1 MVNEIVE
8 KALNT
13 VRMSPVFDVADII
26 LDENSLQDRNIVVFV
41 FKSRSSTKSETVTKV
56 FDKMDF
62 TVDTLNSWLN
72 RIEKEVQAI
81 SAINKDV
88 SNSDCGMDI
97 TYRCSH
103 TDSTYIDS
111 WSSNEVIVAL
121 SNSAVNNIIDQ
132 GNDVNKQFGKYKNI
146 IDFVKHFNKSEFHN
160 SIRAQILDVETC
172 KGTIEALKENMM
184 TFKDVCEKIIKHNVP
199 GSAEA
204 ILNYAVSIDDLN
216 IVGIAKANVDY
227 TKKEVNITMR
237 DTFDANSGT
246 DIKDTTNIQHSLS
259 NYMIEKIKSELHWV

>member
-26 LDENSLQDRNIVVFV
+26 LDEDSLQGRNIVVFV

-62 TVDTLNSWLN
+62 TVDTLNSWLDT
-72 RIEKEVQAI
+72 IEKEVQAI
-81 SAINKDV
+81 SVINKDV
-88 SNSDCGMDI
+88 SNSDCGIDI

-111 WSSNEVIVAL
+111 WTSNEVIVAF

-132 GNDVNKQFGKYKNI
+132 GNDVNKQFGKYKNT
-146 IDFVKHFNKSEFHN
+146 IDFVRHFNESEFHK

-172 KGTIEALKENMM
+172 EGTIEALKENMM
-184 TFKDVCEKIIKHNVP
+184 TFKDVCEKVVEHNAP

-204 ILNYAVSIDDLN
+204 ILNYAVSINDLS
-216 IVGIAKANVDY
+216 IVGIAVAKVDY

-237 DTFDANSGT
+237 DTFDVSSGT
-246 DIKDTTNIQHSLS
+246 DIKDTTNIQQSLS